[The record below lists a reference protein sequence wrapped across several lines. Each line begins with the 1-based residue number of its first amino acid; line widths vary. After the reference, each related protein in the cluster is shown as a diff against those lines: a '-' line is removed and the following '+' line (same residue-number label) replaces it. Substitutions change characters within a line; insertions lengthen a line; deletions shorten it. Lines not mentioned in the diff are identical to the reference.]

1 MKKFNDYIHNIR
13 DVPASEKN
21 SAGAPSGILNG
32 SFSIQ
37 KSIEEKMQVFG
48 WASVAVTDTGEQV
61 EDLQGDMIDPEDLE
75 QAAYEYVRLYGDG
88 GEMHEPTKKVVAKI
102 IESVVFTEDKMESM
116 GIRKGI
122 LPIGWWIGFQIQDE
136 EVWQKV
142 KDGTY
147 SMFSIEGTA
156 ERVEVAGSSPQCSI

>member
-1 MKKFNDYIHNIR
+1 MKTFSDYIHGVH
-13 DVPASEKN
+13 DMPAKVK
-21 SAGAPSGILNG
+21 G
-32 SFSIQ
+32 SYSVQ
-37 KSIEEKMQVFG
+37 KSNDEKMQVFG
-48 WASVAVTDTGEQV
+48 WASVSVTDTGEQV

-102 IESVVFTEDKMESM
+102 IESVVFTEDKMEAM

-122 LPIGWWIGFQIQDE
+122 LPIGWWIGFQIQDK
-136 EVWQKV
+136 EVWKKV

-156 ERVEVAGSSPQCSI
+156 ERVEMK